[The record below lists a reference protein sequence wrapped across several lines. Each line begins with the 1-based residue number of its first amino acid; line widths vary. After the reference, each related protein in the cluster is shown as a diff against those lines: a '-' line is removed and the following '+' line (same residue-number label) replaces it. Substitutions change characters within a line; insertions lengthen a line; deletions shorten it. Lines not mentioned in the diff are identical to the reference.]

1 MSLEDD
7 KIMVTK
13 KKQPEPAAEKNR
25 WLLPSNH
32 YNLMSWQSAGMVLP
46 NHSMEKYYPDCTE
59 IAPGWIPVFLNRVP
73 QQARDAATS
82 RSGHFAL
89 LEVDISKFFGRV
101 FSITSDG
108 ELKEIHLPL
117 VDQLDVSALLIPA
130 PLPATCIASVTF
142 ETPAARDS
150 YLERSGEISNIP
162 ENAFPISIG
171 KCPVTVD
178 DFAAQSNWPPKAV
191 PEALQTLSVASISA
205 QGAAAAMLFSF
216 GNLNGAAVDACRL
229 GFEAFIDG
237 LFTAESPFRKTVDQL
252 MSSGIKP
259 NIAELRSRL
268 YWGVVERIIEPP
280 DIGGN
285 PSDAGYAVL
294 HFLEQE
300 SAKELSIAGK
310 FQELITDLRGTTGL
324 AKYTHK
330 ELFEKHP
337 GPFSH
342 ALLLFFLRQ
351 HSDEL
356 LNFVAPD
363 FSVTVID
370 KIAAA
375 ILFASRDG
383 WEGVP
388 QTIRETSGLY
398 AAVSHRMAAA
408 AHKMAATGLDLGM
421 PPARCQPLRELL
433 TGKDGKLSKQQTEA
447 SISLARKLD
456 WPDVIETRIRVGKGE
471 YRLEVGNGGF
481 DLILPGEVKAV
492 ESAVVSENLLSHL
505 SRQVNVP
512 AKIDFEIRKI
522 LGVLAG

>member
-1 MSLEDD
+1 MA
-7 KIMVTK
+7 TK
-13 KKQPEPAAEKNR
+13 KKQPVPVAVKDR
-25 WLLPSNH
+25 WYLPSNH

-59 IAPGWIPVFLNRVP
+59 IAQGWIPVFLNRVP
-73 QQARDAATS
+73 QQARNAATS

-89 LEVDISKFFGRV
+89 LEIDIGKYSGRAFCV
-101 FSITSDG
+101 ASDG
-108 ELKEIHLPL
+108 EFKETHLPL
-117 VDQLDVSALLIPA
+117 LDQQDVSALFIPA
-130 PLPATCIASVTF
+130 PLPATCITGVTF
-142 ETPAARDS
+142 ETSATRDA

-171 KCPVTVD
+171 KCPVTAD
-178 DFAAQSNWPPKAV
+178 DFVAQSAWPPKAV
-191 PEALQTLSVASISA
+191 PEALPTLPVASISA
-205 QGAAAAMLFSF
+205 QGATAALLFSF
-216 GNLNGAAVDACRL
+216 GNLNGSAVDTCRL
-229 GFEAFIDG
+229 AFEACIDG
-237 LFTAESPFRKTVDQL
+237 LFTADSPFLKKVDQL

-259 NIAELRSRL
+259 AIAELRSRL
-268 YWGVVERIIEPP
+268 FWGVVERIIKPP
-280 DIGGN
+280 DIDGN

-310 FQELITDLRGTTGL
+310 FQELITDLRGTSGL
-324 AKYTHK
+324 ARYTHK

-356 LNFVAPD
+356 LDFVAPD

-375 ILFASRDG
+375 ILFASREG

-388 QTIRETSGLY
+388 QSIRETNGMY

-408 AHKMAATGLDLGM
+408 AHKLADTGLDLGT
-421 PPARCQPLRELL
+421 PPARCQPVRELL
-433 TGKDGKLSKQQTEA
+433 TGKDGKLTKLQTEA

-492 ESAVVSENLLSHL
+492 ESSVVSENLLSHL
-505 SRQVNVP
+505 GQQVNLPTKV
-512 AKIDFEIRKI
+512 DLEIRNI